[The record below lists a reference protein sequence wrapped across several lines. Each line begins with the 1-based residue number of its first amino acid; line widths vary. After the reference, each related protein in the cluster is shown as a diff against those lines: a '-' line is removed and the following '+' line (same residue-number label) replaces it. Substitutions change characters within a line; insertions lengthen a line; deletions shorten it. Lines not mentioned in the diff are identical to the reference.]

1 MANWFRLLS
10 MTGAG
15 EAIRGRIAVLLTTA
29 QQITLL
35 ASLVAVQAS
44 HKKEDLYTILWM
56 LVFGF
61 ATLNILG
68 LVAKRLEPR
77 QRRSAGFGEILAV
90 LVVCTSVAL
99 LGWELLGIFHI
110 FPIRLR
116 QH

>member
-1 MANWFRLLS
+1 MANWLKLLS
-10 MTGAG
+10 IAGAG
-15 EAIRGRIAVLLTTA
+15 DAVWSVFLPRV
-29 QQITLL
+29 QQVVIL
-35 ASLVAVQAS
+35 ASIFALQAS
-44 HKKEDLYTILWM
+44 RKKDDLYTILWM

-68 LVAKRLEPR
+68 LVAKRLEPQ
-77 QRRSAGFGEILAV
+77 QRRSAGFGEVLAV

-110 FPIRLR
+110 FPIKLR